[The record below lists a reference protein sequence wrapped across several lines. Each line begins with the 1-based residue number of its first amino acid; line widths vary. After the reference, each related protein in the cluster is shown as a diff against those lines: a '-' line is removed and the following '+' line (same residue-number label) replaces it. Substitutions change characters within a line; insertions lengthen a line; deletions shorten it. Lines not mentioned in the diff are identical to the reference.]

1 MAFTSENDL
10 EKTLLRAVQAL
21 PAASDRYRLL
31 LVSQFFHSR
40 AADLYLKRTGEHYE
54 AAEHDLKMVRGFKS
68 QQAQPARA

>member
-40 AADLYLKRTGEHYE
+40 AVPGQLIN
-54 AAEHDLKMVRGFKS
+54 
-68 QQAQPARA
+68 